1 MLVGDKSLVALELVV
16 LLVVDPEVLH
26 GGGVVVGVGPHH
38 ESGVGGEAHHGHV
51 LPVLEP
57 VISDVVP
64 ARVGVQVVVI
74 HVAVVLPSSAYFY
87 C

>member
-38 ESGVGGEAHHGHV
+38 EGGVGGEAHHAHV

-64 ARVGVQVVVI
+64 ARVGVQVPVADLVI
-74 HVAVVLPSSAYFY
+74 VSRIMVRIWI
-87 C
+87 